1 MANQQPNDG
10 KNSADQPKLRHF
22 RLRNRLK
29 EKASGGSGGGGGK
42 VSEELMELAA
52 AEFSKMS
59 EDYPDW
65 VAGYLESLYK
75 AHRGAA
81 EVAPDLRAKLFR
93 EINAIAHEMKG
104 QGGTFGYPL
113 ITTFGKSLYDF
124 TEGAAKRD
132 NNHLEIVKAHIDA
145 MKAVIAGRIEGDGGT
160 VGNELREA
168 LRMAID
174 KHLHKRSLG
183 GRK

>member
-1 MANQQPNDG
+1 MTNQRPDAG
-10 KNSADQPKLRHF
+10 KGSAKKPKLRHF

-52 AEFSKMS
+52 AEFAKMS

-65 VAGYLESLYK
+65 VAGYIDSLYE

-81 EVAPDLRAKLFR
+81 QVAPDLRAKPFR
-93 EINAIAHEMKG
+93 KINSIAHEMKG

-113 ITTFGKSLYDF
+113 ITIFGKSLYDF
-124 TEGAAKRD
+124 TEGSAKRND
-132 NNHLEIVKAHIDA
+132 NHMEIVKAHIDA
-145 MKAVIAGRIEGDGGT
+145 MKAVIAGRIEGDGGA
-160 VGNELREA
+160 VGVELQEA
-168 LRMAID
+168 LRTAID
-174 KHLHKRSLG
+174 KHLHKRSRG
-183 GRK
+183 

>member
-1 MANQQPNDG
+1 MANQPDPAG
-10 KNSADQPKLRHF
+10 KAAADKPKLRHF

-42 VSEELMELAA
+42 VSAELMELAA
-52 AEFSKMS
+52 AEFAKMS

-65 VAGYLESLYK
+65 VTGYIKSLYK

-81 EVAPDLRAKLFR
+81 EVAPDLRAKPFR

-113 ITTFGKSLYDF
+113 ITIFGKSLYDF
-124 TEGAAKRD
+124 TEGTAKRD
-132 NNHLEIVKAHIDA
+132 DNHLEIVKAHIDA
-145 MKAVIAGRIEGDGGT
+145 MKAVIGGRIEGDGGT

-168 LRMAID
+168 LKVAID
-174 KHLHKRSLG
+174 KHLRKR
-183 GRK
+183 GRRDGT

>member
-1 MANQQPNDG
+1 MPNQQTDTAG
-10 KNSADQPKLRHF
+10 KAAEDKPKLRRF
-22 RLRNRLK
+22 RTRNRLK
-29 EKASGGSGGGGGK
+29 EKASGGSGGGSGK
-42 VSEELMELAA
+42 VSEELLELAA

-65 VAGYLESLYK
+65 VSGYIDSLYK

-81 EVAPDLRAKLFR
+81 EVVPDSRAKAFR

-113 ITTFGKSLYDF
+113 ITIFGKSLYDF
-124 TEGAAKRD
+124 TEGTAMRD
-132 NNHLEIVKAHIDA
+132 DNHLEIVKAHIDA
-145 MKAVIAGRIEGDGGT
+145 MKAVIGGRIEGDGGA

-168 LRMAID
+168 LREAID
-174 KHLHKRSLG
+174 KHLHKR
-183 GRK
+183 GRGRQ